1 MGGLANGDSSE
12 EWFQL
17 RREFEGL
24 ALNPGFDRLI
34 TLDCNTIKELP
45 HQIDVALRVL
55 RRPMCG
61 RAILADEVGL
71 GKTIEAGII
80 MKELGVRGMARRV
93 LILAPAS
100 LVEQWQAELET
111 KFFEEFDIPTD
122 PKDWRHTAKAIAS
135 YQRAV
140 GHAPEILKHRW
151 DLVIVDEAHNVK
163 NHTTAVHQFLRQVE
177 RNFVL
182 LLTATPLQDSLRELY
197 NLVTLLR
204 PGQFGTWSQFQKD
217 YVKGGDPRRASNPEA
232 LREFTSQ
239 VMIRTRRSSVA
250 AVLNLPPRR
259 PVHRAVALTPAEAA
273 LYGETVGFLRDLYR
287 GGFFLPSPPEGTG
300 DQARRRLRTAKG
312 TFVLELLHLLQR
324 LTSSSRALADSLHTV
339 ASTDLVRPEYRQRAG
354 QLAHQARAVTD
365 HAKLDVLAGYLADT
379 PDRVI
384 VFSEHLPTLN
394 LLKHRID
401 DVGRP
406 AITFTGSLSRA
417 ERSHQLA
424 RFRAEPGSVLLT
436 TRVGSEG
443 LNLQFCNRIVNYEL
457 PWNPM
462 IIERRI
468 GRVLRIGQEREVHI
482 LNLAAEA
489 TIEMHV
495 LRLLAQKIR
504 LFELDVGGLDMILG
518 EFGGAETLEHRL
530 ADAWLGSES
539 DTAFERDLE
548 AIGEQIVASREAGA
562 RHAQLASEIAAED
575 NAERLEREF
584 PQLSVPGRVVLG
596 YGTCHLKLARG
607 VEAKRHQL
615 GLHVTE
621 IREAAE
627 HAGYAEDAGHH
638 PEYGSLYRIVGVT
651 GRGRAVQLLVQADRL
666 PMTLADLSADAEVP

>member
-1 MGGLANGDSSE
+1 MTSTPPTPAHAWEIDQESLRCLTEGLGNGGAASSA

-17 RREFEGL
+17 RREFEAL

-45 HQIDVALRVL
+45 HQVDVALRVL
-55 RRPMCG
+55 RRPMGG

-111 KFFEEFDIPTD
+111 KFFERFDTPAE
-122 PKDWRHTAKAIAS
+122 PEDWHRTSKAIAS

-140 GHAPEILKHRW
+140 ADAPEILRARW

-163 NHTTAVHQFLRQVE
+163 NHTTAVHQLLRQVD
-177 RNFVL
+177 RTFML
-182 LLTATPLQDSLRELY
+182 LLTATPLQNNLRELY

-204 PGQFGTWSQFQKD
+204 PGQFGTWSQFQRE
-217 YVKGGDPRRASNPEA
+217 YLQGGDPRRGSNPEA

-250 AVLNLPPRR
+250 DVVNLPPRR
-259 PVHRAVALTPAEAA
+259 PVHHTVALTPAEAD
-273 LYGETVGFLRDLYR
+273 LYGGTVRFLRDLSQA
-287 GGFFLPSPPEGTG
+287 GFF
-300 DQARRRLRTAKG
+300 K
-312 TFVLELLHLLQR
+312 LELMRLSQR
-324 LTSSSRALADSLHTV
+324 LTSSSRALADSLHAV
-339 ASTDLVRPEYRQRAG
+339 ASGDLVQPEVRQRAG
-354 QLAHQARAVTD
+354 ELAEQARAVTD
-365 HAKLDVLAGYLADT
+365 HAKLDHLTRYLADT
-379 PDRVI
+379 QDRVI

-394 LLKHRID
+394 LLKHRVDGI
-401 DVGRP
+401 GRP
-406 AITFTGSLSRA
+406 AITFTGSHSRA
-417 ERSHQLA
+417 ERSQQLA
-424 RFRAEPGSVLLT
+424 RFRAEPGGVFLT

-443 LNLQFCNRIVNYEL
+443 LNLQFCNRIVNYEI

-468 GRVLRIGQEREVHI
+468 GRVQRIGQEREVHI
-482 LNLAAEA
+482 LNLAAHA
-489 TIEMHV
+489 TIEMHI
-495 LRLLAQKIR
+495 LWLLDRKMR
-504 LFELDVGGLDMILG
+504 LFELDVGVLDLVLG

-530 ADAWLGSES
+530 ADAWLASES
-539 DTAFERDLE
+539 DTAFERELE
-548 AIGEQIVASREAGA
+548 SIGEQIVASRESGA
-562 RHAQLASEIAAED
+562 RQALLASEIAVED

-584 PQLSVPGRVVLG
+584 RQLSVPGRVVLG
-596 YGTCHLKLARG
+596 YGTCHLKIARG

-627 HAGYAEDAGHH
+627 HPRRVEDAGHH
-638 PEYGSLYRIVGVT
+638 PEYGSLHRIVGVT
-651 GRGRAVQLLVQADRL
+651 GRGRFVQLLLQADRL
-666 PMTLADLSADAEVP
+666 PMTLADLSADAVA